1 MNIVSGVLAPLSWL
15 GRQGTR
21 AIAASLFVGM
31 ALPPLSAL
39 AKPILPS
46 TVFLLLTLAM
56 VRIDV
61 ARLRAVGR
69 HPGRMALML
78 VWGMVAVPAL
88 GGAALS
94 ALGSWFA
101 MPPALMMA
109 IMLML
114 VAPPIMSVPA
124 FCYILGLNGAL
135 SLVLMVL
142 MLIATPLTAP
152 LIAGFVLGDAL
163 PLDVW
168 PLALRLAGYLVGS
181 AVLAAIL
188 RRVLG
193 MQRISA
199 HKDTIDGLNVFILF
213 LFAVALMDGV
223 AALAWD
229 RPGLALSLIALSFA
243 IAGAITAVTTLVFLP
258 LGIRDA
264 LSFGL
269 TCGNRNMG
277 LMASAL
283 ITGLP
288 HLTWVYFAL
297 GQFPIYLLP
306 QIMRPIVRRLGA
318 DRETASPH

>member
-1 MNIVSGVLAPLSWL
+1 MRRVVSSS
-15 GRQGTR
+15 
-21 AIAASLFVGM
+21 ASLPEWLYREWIEWIG
-31 ALPPLSAL
+31 P
-39 AKPILPS
+39 
-46 TVFLLLTLAM
+46 
-56 VRIDV
+56 
-61 ARLRAVGR
+61 AR
-69 HPGRMALML
+69 
-78 VWGMVAVPAL
+78 VWEAYGHA
-88 GGAALS
+88 
-94 ALGSWFA
+94 
-101 MPPALMMA
+101 
-109 IMLML
+109 
-114 VAPPIMSVPA
+114 
-124 FCYILGLNGAL
+124 
-135 SLVLMVL
+135 
-142 MLIATPLTAP
+142 
-152 LIAGFVLGDAL
+152 D
-163 PLDVW
+163 
-168 PLALRLAGYLVGS
+168 R
-181 AVLAAIL
+181 
-188 RRVLG
+188 
-193 MQRISA
+193 
-199 HKDTIDGLNVFILF
+199 
-213 LFAVALMDGV
+213 V